1 MQESFNTTIRVGDV
15 QVNPG
20 DIVMADVNGVVFI
33 PVEHLEGVLQTAEKI
48 LEKEMAMI
56 AELKEGASILDVDKK
71 YAYEKMLTSK
81 MEDD

>member
-33 PVEHLEGVLQTAEKI
+33 PVEHLEEVLQTAEKI
-48 LEKEMAMI
+48 FEKEMAMI
-56 AELKEGASILDVDKK
+56 VELKEGASILEVDKK

-81 MEDD
+81 MED